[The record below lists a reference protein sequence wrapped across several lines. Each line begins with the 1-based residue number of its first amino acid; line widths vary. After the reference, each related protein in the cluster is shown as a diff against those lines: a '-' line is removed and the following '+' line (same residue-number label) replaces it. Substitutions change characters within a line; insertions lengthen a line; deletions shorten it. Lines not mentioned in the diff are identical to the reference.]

1 VIDAEP
7 LTFSDSEITRQALTQ
22 SSALTYLMV
31 ADARECGKSPAHAAE
46 YAGRIF
52 AKGWSRHSDLDALG
66 IARNMALIMVT
77 IGGDDI
83 RITGDSLEAE
93 VRATGVVTDEEA
105 HFFGITRDDADQF
118 CNVFGPMVSTLGYR
132 FDWRRDGDDLVYT
145 VRRTAF

>member
-31 ADARECGKSPAHAAE
+31 AYARECGKTPAHAAE
-46 YAGRIF
+46 FAGRIF
-52 AKGWSRHSDLDALG
+52 AKGWSRHADLDALG
-66 IARNMALIMVT
+66 IARNMALIMLT
-77 IGGDDI
+77 IGGDNI

-93 VRATGVVTDEEA
+93 VRASGVVTDEEA
-105 HFFGITRDDADQF
+105 QFFGVTRDDADQF
-118 CNVFGPMVSTLGYR
+118 CNVFGPMVSALGYR
-132 FDWRRDGDDLVYT
+132 FDWRRDGDDLVYR